1 MNNSESFSVLFWAN
15 KLKKD
20 LSGQIL
26 VYVGVGVVRK
36 ALLEVFD
43 EHN

>member
-1 MNNSESFSVLFWAN
+1 
-15 KLKKD
+15 

-43 EHN
+43 EHNWQMGELVGKDIVKATAT